1 MRLSL
6 SARRAVI
13 ILFLLFSIAAVSQ
26 QPFTTSPAVEK
37 RIDVLLHK
45 MTLEEKVGQL
55 VQYSAGSATGPGT
68 GRNDYPD
75 MIAAG
80 QVGSL
85 FNLTGA
91 KKTNEMQRIAMEKS
105 RLHIP
110 LLFGLDVIHGYRT
123 TFPVPLA
130 LSATWDVPLIE
141 QAARVAAS
149 EAATDGVRWT
159 FSPMV
164 DIARDAR
171 WGRITEGAGEDPFLG
186 SLVAAAY
193 VRGYQGTKLDDPMS
207 IAACVKHYV
216 GYGAAEGGRDY
227 NTTDMS
233 ERTLRQ
239 VYLPPFHAAE
249 RAGAATFMSAFNPLD
264 GVSSSANP
272 FTLRQVLRKEW
283 GFQGF
288 VVSDWNSVG
297 ELIPQGIALDPAQA
311 ARKALLAGVDMDM
324 ESNSYHTSLVQDV
337 RSGKVPASVLD
348 EAVRN
353 ILRVK
358 FALGLFDHPY
368 ADESKSA
375 EGGPIPEASREV
387 ARKAAEESFVLLK
400 NSSVNGAPVLPLQ
413 AAAGRTIALI
423 GPMADDATGMA
434 GSWGA
439 QAEKSDVV
447 TLYKALSAAAE
458 KSNMKVVY
466 QKGVEL
472 VEPENR
478 GSDDIPA
485 AVEAARSADVVLLA
499 LGDDAGL
506 MSGEASSRAH
516 LKLAANQ
523 RKLIDEITAL
533 GKPTVMILF
542 SGRPLVL
549 TDVEPKLSAILLAW
563 YPGVEAGPALV
574 NSLFGMS
581 NPSGRLTASFPRA
594 VGQEPLYYNYLNTGR
609 PALNA
614 DLTHLPRN
622 GEEKYLS
629 RYIDEQNSPLYPFG
643 YGLSYSTFSYS
654 QPKLS
659 ATTISAAALNA
670 GKAGSE
676 IHVTAEVKNTGSLA
690 GTEIVQL
697 YLGQRGTS
705 VARPVHELEAFQR
718 VTLGPGESK
727 TVDFTVGRDQ
737 LAFWNID
744 MKDVV
749 EPAKVNVWVAPNS
762 AITTAPVE
770 FEIKP

>member
-1 MRLSL
+1 MRFSASL
-6 SARRAVI
+6 PRTVLI
-13 ILFLLFSIAAVSQ
+13 VLFLCSVGAFSQ
-26 QPFTTSPAVEK
+26 QPFTASPLIEK
-37 RIDVLLHK
+37 RIDSLLQK
-45 MTLEEKVGQL
+45 MTLQEKVGQL
-55 VQYSAGSATGPGT
+55 VQYSEGSPTGPGT
-68 GRNDYPD
+68 GRNDYPE

-91 KKTNEMQRIAMEKS
+91 KETNEMQRIAVQKS

-110 LLFGLDVIHGYRT
+110 LIFGLDVIHGYRT
-123 TFPVPLA
+123 TFPVPLGLA
-130 LSATWDVPLIE
+130 ATWDIPLIE
-141 QAARVAAS
+141 QAARVAGR

-171 WGRITEGAGEDPFLG
+171 WGRITEGAGEDPYLG

-227 NTTDMS
+227 NTTDIS

-249 RAGAATFMSAFNPLD
+249 KAGVATFMSAFNPLD

-283 GFQGF
+283 GFRGF

-297 ELIPQGIALDPAQA
+297 ELVPQGIALDPAQA

-324 ESNSYHTSLVQDV
+324 ESNSYHTSLVQAV
-337 RSGKVPASVLD
+337 RSGKVPMAVLD
-348 EAVRN
+348 QAVRSV
-353 ILRVK
+353 LRVK
-358 FALGLFDHPY
+358 FALGLFEHPY
-368 ADESKSA
+368 ADESKSPKA
-375 EGGPIPEASREV
+375 RPIPAASREL

-400 NSSVNGAPVLPLQ
+400 NESVNGEPLLPLQ
-413 AAAGRTIALI
+413 ATAGRTIALI
-423 GPMADDATGMA
+423 GPMADDAGNMA
-434 GSWGA
+434 GAWGG
-439 QAEKSDVV
+439 QAEKSDVI
-447 TLYKALSAAAE
+447 TLYKALSEFAA

-466 QKGVEL
+466 QKGVQL
-472 VEPENR
+472 VEPDSQGPDEMP
-478 GSDDIPA
+478 S

-506 MSGEASSRAH
+506 MSGEAASRAH
-516 LKLAANQ
+516 LTLAANQ
-523 RKLIDEITAL
+523 RKLIDEVAAL
-533 GKPTVMILF
+533 GKPTVLVLF
-542 SGRPLVL
+542 SGRPVVL
-549 TDVEPKLSAILLAW
+549 TDVEPKLTSILMAW
-563 YPGVEAGPALV
+563 YPGIEAGPALV
-574 NSLFGMS
+574 DTLFGTS

-614 DLTHLPRN
+614 DLTHLPRT

-659 ATTISAAALNA
+659 TTTTSAASLNS
-670 GKAGSE
+670 GRGGE
-676 IHVTAEVKNTGSLA
+676 IHVTAEIKNTSSRS

-705 VARPVHELEAFQR
+705 VARPVHELEGFQR

-727 TVDFTVGRDQ
+727 SVSFTIARNQ

-749 EPAKVNVWVAPNS
+749 EPAKVNVWVAPSS
-762 AITTAPVE
+762 AITQAPVE